1 MIKHYNTMALS
12 KVHKSIALLVEETA
26 IETLS
31 EVAKAMQEK
40 FNIAEDE
47 VESFITEYKTNLV
60 QKVKQDSKKP
70 GAKKNAAP
78 KEKRAPSE
86 YNIFIKN
93 ALIRLKKEN
102 PETPA
107 KELMGKAAAEW
118 KASKAE

>member
-1 MIKHYNTMALS
+1 MALS

-26 IETLS
+26 LQTVQD
-31 EVAKAMQEK
+31 VANAMKDKFQIDEEDVAQFIGEYKAMLATK
-40 FNIAEDE
+40 HKEDAK
-47 VESFITEYKTNLV
+47 S
-60 QKVKQDSKKP
+60 SKKK
-70 GAKKNAAP
+70 GKSSTT

-93 ALIRLKKEN
+93 ALIRLKQEN

-118 KASKAE
+118 KASKAQAA